1 MKNILQVTRLIC
13 TCMAL
18 AVGLPGC
25 GGGGGGSG
33 GNPVQVPITPPVV
46 TNPAGEIRTDSIK
59 SVQADTTYNLHV
71 YLPNGYDANKAYPII
86 YALDGDSNYTT
97 IADQLDKLQIKA
109 IMVAIGRDEL
119 RTRDY
124 NLPGAYTYYKFV
136 TLDLIPYIEAKY
148 KVAAD
153 KRTLEGHSFGGMFVG
168 IALFLDRKGGR
179 FFRNFVA
186 QEGTY
191 DIDATTTSTIA
202 QLEQQV
208 FDASG
213 GQMPVTVILSDSLQ
227 QYFLMTRGLY
237 AKLQA
242 RNYQGL
248 TLKLMEYNQSHGGMF
263 PDSLTD
269 SLRIL
274 FP

>member
-1 MKNILQVTRLIC
+1 
-13 TCMAL
+13 
-18 AVGLPGC
+18 
-25 GGGGGGSG
+25 
-33 GNPVQVPITPPVV
+33 
-46 TNPAGEIRTDSIK
+46 
-59 SVQADTTYNLHV
+59 
-71 YLPNGYDANKAYPII
+71 
-86 YALDGDSNYTT
+86 
-97 IADQLDKLQIKA
+97 
-109 IMVAIGRDEL
+109 MVAIGRDDL

-124 NLPGAYTYYKFV
+124 NLPGAYTYYKFL
-136 TLDLIPYIEAKY
+136 TLDLILYIEAKY
-148 KVAAD
+148 KVASN

-179 FFRNFVA
+179 FFSSFVA

-191 DIDATTTSTIA
+191 DIDATTTTTIA

-263 PDSLTD
+263 ADSLTD

>member
-1 MKNILQVTRLIC
+1 MTGFSQYTRIIC
-13 TCMAL
+13 VGFAL
-18 AVGLPGC
+18 AFGLQGC
-25 GGGGGGSG
+25 GGGNSG
-33 GNPVQVPITPPVV
+33 GHQYDIPVPPPAAVNPV
-46 TNPAGEIRTDSIK
+46 GETRVDSIK
-59 SVQADTTYNLHV
+59 SVQADTTYNLRI
-71 YLPNGYDANKAYPII
+71 YLPNGYDATKTYPII
-86 YALDGDSNYTT
+86 YALDGDTNFTT
-97 IADQLDKLQIKA
+97 IAGQMDKLQIKA
-109 IMVAIGRDEL
+109 IVVAVGRNDL

-124 NLPGAYTYYKFV
+124 NLPGAYTYYKFL
-136 TLDLIPYIEAKY
+136 TLDLIPYIEGQY
-148 KVAAD
+148 KVAAG

-168 IALFLDRKGGR
+168 MALFLDRKGGR
-179 FFRNFVA
+179 YFNNFVA

-208 FDASG
+208 FDSSG

-227 QYFLMTRGLY
+227 QYFLMSRGFND
-237 AKLQA
+237 KLKG

-248 TLKLMEYNQSHGGMF
+248 TLKLMEYNQPHGGMF
-263 PDSLTD
+263 TDSLTD